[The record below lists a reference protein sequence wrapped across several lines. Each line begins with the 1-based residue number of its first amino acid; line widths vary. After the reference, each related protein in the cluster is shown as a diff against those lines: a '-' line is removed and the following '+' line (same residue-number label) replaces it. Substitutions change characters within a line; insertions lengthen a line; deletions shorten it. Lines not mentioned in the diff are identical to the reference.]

1 MKKITVMAIIIA
13 MLVALTS
20 VVCAT
25 SVTAESGKEVT
36 LTFKLGNT
44 GVRTGDYTIEYNSDY
59 LTYKSATPADK
70 VKYDTSVLEAEA
82 TDGTF
87 KSADGTRFAGNSTT
101 GKDTFTVTLKVKEGT
116 TAQSADI
123 SIINAK
129 QFVTRA
135 GEERTS
141 YDVEVGAKATVALVE
156 SKGPDDQQEE
166 EPGTTPPTVDGNEN
180 NNNNNNNND
189 NSNNNSDNQ
198 TSTENK
204 DTEVSA
210 TSEDDKTRYDQTGA
224 NVAIVAGI
232 ALVAILGAVALRK
245 RA

>member
-1 MKKITVMAIIIA
+1 MKKITA

-25 SVTAESGKEVT
+25 ETNPIVKADVTASK
-36 LTFKLGNT
+36 
-44 GVRTGDYTIEYNSDY
+44 TGDKVNVTVKLNKAMNQWDF
-59 LTYKSATPADK
+59 T

-123 SIINAK
+123 SIINAE

-232 ALVAILGAVALRK
+232 AVVAILGAVALRK